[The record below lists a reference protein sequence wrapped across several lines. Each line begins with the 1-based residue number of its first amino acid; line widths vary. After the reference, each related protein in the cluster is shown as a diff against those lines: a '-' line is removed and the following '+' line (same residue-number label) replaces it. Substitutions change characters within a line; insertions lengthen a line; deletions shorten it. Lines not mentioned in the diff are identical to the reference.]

1 MARRAD
7 LNNRRSYPAIASMQA
22 AFGPVGDMN
31 IRFLRNDDVVL
42 RSNFSSLSA
51 VVANNADAVQN
62 DDGWQGASTPGT
74 IERPRPSALEQ
85 ADLPAVTPGHC
96 MYVLQRYAANGANLI
111 RQSDFVRL
119 CESSRPGKKKDAKII
134 ATALREFKQY
144 NRFVLQISGCRAAVD
159 GMLRSMIPT
168 WKVQDGRPRVRAA
181 VFVAEQILDE
191 RSGMY
196 FAVETVLVDRVLEE
210 MQGGLLE
217 MEENGFDL
225 RVENASEDA
234 EANEGESSGEE
245 KLLRDA
251 LRTTGELVRLLV
263 RRKSR
268 PHLDYKKRARRVYLK
283 KLQFSGGPYSS
294 TMQLATHVS
303 LLIGTAANVQ
313 EGIVAPWREAWWTK
327 HKKVD
332 PGVLR
337 MIEEASAMELEQQ
350 KSAGAAEDGEREGVE
365 DDESDEVD
373 DHGGDDGEEGDPQTD
388 AETEKEKED

>member
-1 MARRAD
+1 
-7 LNNRRSYPAIASMQA
+7 
-22 AFGPVGDMN
+22 
-31 IRFLRNDDVVL
+31 
-42 RSNFSSLSA
+42 
-51 VVANNADAVQN
+51 
-62 DDGWQGASTPGT
+62 
-74 IERPRPSALEQ
+74 
-85 ADLPAVTPGHC
+85 

-134 ATALREFKQY
+134 ATALREFKKY

-159 GMLRSMIPT
+159 GILRSMIPT

-388 AETEKEKED
+388 AETEKEKKD

>member
-1 MARRAD
+1 
-7 LNNRRSYPAIASMQA
+7 
-22 AFGPVGDMN
+22 
-31 IRFLRNDDVVL
+31 
-42 RSNFSSLSA
+42 
-51 VVANNADAVQN
+51 
-62 DDGWQGASTPGT
+62 
-74 IERPRPSALEQ
+74 
-85 ADLPAVTPGHC
+85 

-217 MEENGFDL
+217 MEENGFGL

-365 DDESDEVD
+365 DDESDEED